1 MKIFTIS
8 TVVTSM
14 FAVSAAMADYQFIE
28 LQASS
33 STSLNATGC
42 CSMSYMGSSNPSS
55 ISMQNCQSVYMS
67 CIQSKRAAVWQF
79 DLTQIP
85 DDATLISARFK
96 GTRPYSD
103 MQGSGFLS
111 MAFDTGP
118 LNSGVCMSLWNGGDW
133 QTSLNWPYGTDF
145 SLTITSG
152 LNLQFDQAS
161 TMSLMGYAGTTSQV
175 TVVNSG
181 SERPVLALTIEVPD
195 AAPCDGDINDDQV
208 VDGSDISMIL
218 GYWGHDDP
226 AYDLDGSGLVDGAD
240 LAVILGWWGVCP
252 E

>member
-1 MKIFTIS
+1 MTLMKSLVVGVTLVFTS
-8 TVVTSM
+8 LVT
-14 FAVSAAMADYQFIE
+14 ADYQVIE

-33 STSLNATGC
+33 SASLNATGC

-55 ISMQNCQSVYMS
+55 LSMKNCQSVYMS
-67 CIQSKRAAVWQF
+67 CVTSKRAAVWQF

-103 MQGSGFLS
+103 MQGSGFLA

-118 LNSGVCMSLWNGGDW
+118 LNSSVCMSLWNGGDW

-152 LNLQFDQAS
+152 LNVQFDQAS

-181 SERPVLALTIEVPD
+181 NERPVLALTIEVPD

-208 VDGSDISMIL
+208 VDGSDVSMIL

>member
-1 MKIFTIS
+1 MKIFSIS
-8 TVVTSM
+8 TVLTSM
-14 FAVSAAMADYQFIE
+14 FAVSGAMADYQIIE
-28 LQASS
+28 VHASS
-33 STSLNATGC
+33 SASLNATGC
-42 CSMSYMGSSNPSS
+42 CSMSYMGSTNPSS
-55 ISMQNCQSVYMS
+55 LSMRNCQSVYMS
-67 CIQSKRAAVWQF
+67 CVGSKRAAVWQF

-118 LNSGVCMSLWNGGDW
+118 LNSSVCMSLWNGGDW

-152 LNLQFDQAS
+152 LNLQFDEAS
-161 TMSLMGYAGTTSQV
+161 TMSLLGYAGTTSQV

-181 SERPVLALTIEVPD
+181 NERPVLELTIDVPD

-208 VDGSDISMIL
+208 VNGSDISMIL
-218 GYWGHDDP
+218 GYWGQSDP
-226 AYDLDGSGLVDGAD
+226 AYDVDGSGMIDGAD
-240 LAVILGWWGVCP
+240 LAIVLGEWGQCP